1 MDFDFWRQENPVMIF
16 KKLENK
22 TAQQFK
28 ENRTYPCKS
37 IMYAMLGDSISY
49 VWLLWGL

>member
-22 TAQQFK
+22 
-28 ENRTYPCKS
+28 
-37 IMYAMLGDSISY
+37 
-49 VWLLWGL
+49 LLNNLKKTERIPAKA